1 MIVSLFFWPAVAL
14 SVLVAIAGVILR
26 RTTPLLVAAA
36 LVLPASAYLASAPR
50 FEVWGL
56 FPVGVYLLAA
66 LAIRWLNGLPGRT
79 TSMSLIAGNAWFFVD
94 LFVEIFRFP
103 LNP

>member
-1 MIVSLFFWPAVAL
+1 MIVTLFFWPAIAL
-14 SVLVAIAGVILR
+14 SLVVAIGGPILR
-26 RTTPLLVAAA
+26 KTTPLLVAAV
-36 LVLPASAYLASAPR
+36 LVLPASAYLALTPR

-79 TSMSLIAGNAWFFVD
+79 TSISLIAGNAWFFWD
-94 LFVEIFRFP
+94 LSAEMFRFP
-103 LNP
+103 FNP